1 MQKHKLGC
9 SFHFVLQ
16 KDNDQDHKV
25 RIAIGNGVRADVW
38 KEFLNRFGRIHV
50 GELYAATEGNV
61 GFINYT
67 DKVGVVG
74 RINILSKVSD
84 NTFLSIEKSIC
95 VQSQLDCLC
104 TPQVFFPFSIIKFD
118 IEKEEPV
125 RNAEGL
131 CIPVGKGKSG
141 ASFVDFMV

>member
-1 MQKHKLGC
+1 MQRRKHKLGC
-9 SFHFVLQ
+9 SFHFLLQ
-16 KDNDQDHKV
+16 KANDRDHKV

-84 NTFLSIEKSIC
+84 DMPFLALRKAPVCKVSLIAVVLHRCFSPFPSLSLTLRKKS
-95 VQSQLDCLC
+95 L
-104 TPQVFFPFSIIKFD
+104 
-118 IEKEEPV
+118 
-125 RNAEGL
+125 
-131 CIPVGKGKSG
+131 
-141 ASFVDFMV
+141 